1 MKREHKSLSKGVLG
15 KTQLWY
21 KLFKLFS
28 DENYHTH
35 EPDLA
40 ERNSHPTCWS
50 IRLARHSLDI
60 HLWLHLRAIWSSVS
74 LACLPYW
81 DEVNCTKTRKERWG
95 KVTSIHL
102 PQEKKIIKLI
112 FASINRKDES
122 TLLKCSGYRS
132 VPPCISNGGHR
143 YVTGTTLSKFSSM
156 QWLSC
161 RALSPQVSSLIQHL
175 ENTPSAISN
184 CKASAWD
191 H

>member
-1 MKREHKSLSKGVLG
+1 MK
-15 KTQLWY
+15 
-21 KLFKLFS
+21 F
-28 DENYHTH
+28 
-35 EPDLA
+35 
-40 ERNSHPTCWS
+40 
-50 IRLARHSLDI
+50 
-60 HLWLHLRAIWSSVS
+60 VS
-74 LACLPYW
+74 LKQSEIYLQSLKSWFSLFWKAAGWSWGPTTMRSTGDTKVCCSAGGGDW
-81 DEVNCTKTRKERWG
+81 DAIKQMARKERWE

-184 CKASAWD
+184 CEASAWD